1 MLTKEIDPQKL
12 GKECLEKALI
22 SAIYRRYIGEV
33 HNVKDWKEINVL
45 ITILVQVVLVYSL
58 PKRWV
63 KKVFD
68 DSRVSDLI
76 LLFNLLV
83 GQTVI
88 TVPSA

>member
-1 MLTKEIDPQKL
+1 MHTKVDPQKL
-12 GKECLEKALI
+12 RKECLEKALI
-22 SAIYRRYIGEV
+22 SAICRRYIREV
-33 HNVKDWKEINVL
+33 RNVKDGKEINVS

-83 GQTVI
+83 GETVI
-88 TVPSA
+88 TVLSV